1 LWEIKKSKTENKMIV
16 EIAALVVAAGLG
28 FGVGRIKSAA
38 KLAAIKAELEKV
50 EASTIADVKA
60 LAAKIKSLL

>member
-1 LWEIKKSKTENKMIV
+1 MIV

-50 EASTIADVKA
+50 EASAVADVKA